1 MMATNPPVV
10 TLQMLID
17 AGLNG
22 FGLQLFVESV
32 ADLAAKSG
40 GKFEPFTFSY
50 KGILFTW
57 APDPNHPLDGRH
69 Q

>member
-1 MMATNPPVV
+1 MATNPPVV
-10 TLQMLID
+10 TLQMLIK

-32 ADLAAKSG
+32 AALAEKSG
-40 GKFEPFTFSY
+40 GKFESFTFSY
-50 KGILFTW
+50 KGILFTA